1 MILLDALSIALAAF
15 ALYQVNELR
24 RQTNARLT
32 RLEARQPVK
41 PETKTV
47 ERAEYLGGSK
57 QDFPREIENFTPKK
71 PETLRPNQVVGRE
84 VDDRSFE
91 FDVKIK
97 A

>member
-1 MILLDALSIALAAF
+1 MIYLLFAAAMLAP
-15 ALYQVNELR
+15 LYLLWVTVQAHE
-24 RQTNARLT
+24 ARLKA
-32 RLEARQPVK
+32 LEGRK
-41 PETKTV
+41 PEPEKRVSIPTIQQ
-47 ERAEYLGGSK
+47 L
-57 QDFPREIENFTPKK
+57 FPPVENFTPKK